1 MFLPHATRPPARHF
15 LILCRMQAD
24 KACGLSC
31 AAKVLDRLT
40 PVSPVR
46 HPFFPSPSVVPP
58 TRQGNPQPVPP
69 RQIPWPRPSPPSA
82 GRTPNRPLRSDG
94 VGLHAVAFRP
104 WRLCVQSHVATRWR
118 RPARRRPPP
127 PPSLPAGRTPN
138 RPLRRGQLIGC
149 HRHRRLIPAAPSN
162 RACEQQVRYPPPS
175 KRSENGLWITPRSC
189 RPGGTGL
196 FATAPE
202 APGRTPNRAAFRQ
215 YGRNRQV
222 LQHIHK

>member
-1 MFLPHATRPPARHF
+1 MFLPHATRPPARRF

-127 PPSLPAGRTPN
+127 PSQPTRRQNPKPAVATGAIDRLPPPPPPDTGRTIQP
-138 RPLRRGQLIGC
+138 RLRTTGQIPTPVQAVRERTVDHTPFLPSG
-149 HRHRRLIPAAPSN
+149 RHGF
-162 RACEQQVRYPPPS
+162 VR
-175 KRSENGLWITPRSC
+175 NG
-189 RPGGTGL
+189 PGGTRPH
-196 FATAPE
+196 AESCRVP
-202 APGRTPNRAAFRQ
+202 PIWPQ
-215 YGRNRQV
+215 
-222 LQHIHK
+222 